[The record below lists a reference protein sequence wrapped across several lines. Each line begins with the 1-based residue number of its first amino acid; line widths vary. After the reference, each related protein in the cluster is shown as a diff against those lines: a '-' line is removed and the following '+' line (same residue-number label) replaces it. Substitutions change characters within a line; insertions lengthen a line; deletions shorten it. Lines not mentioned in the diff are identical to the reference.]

1 MPGLTLQRIPFTVEA
16 DNQLRML
23 KARTGI
29 TPNIVCRLGFCL
41 SIEET
46 GIPKEIPTDYKLGRE
61 INRYTLLGKYDS
73 TYVSLLI
80 TRLLHDKISITKID
94 KMFLAHINRGVY
106 MLASRVK
113 SVTDI
118 THIEKPRLG

>member
-1 MPGLTLQRIPFTVEA
+1 MPELALQRIPFTVDT

-23 KARTGI
+23 KSRTGI
-29 TPNIVCRLGFCL
+29 TPNILCRIGFCL

-46 GIPKEIPTDYKLGRE
+46 GIPNEIPTDHKLGRE

-73 TYVSLLI
+73 TYVALLVS
-80 TRLLHDKISITKID
+80 RLSQDKISITKID
-94 KMFLAHINRGVY
+94 EMFLAHISRGIA

-113 SVTDI
+113 SVSDI
-118 THIEKPRLG
+118 AQLGNLP